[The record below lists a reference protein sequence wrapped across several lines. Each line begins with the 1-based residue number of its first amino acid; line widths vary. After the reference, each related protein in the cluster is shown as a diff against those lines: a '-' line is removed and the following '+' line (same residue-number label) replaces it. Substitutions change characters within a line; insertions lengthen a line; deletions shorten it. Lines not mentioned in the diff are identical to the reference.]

1 MSSTAA
7 RQLPITPAEYLEG
20 ERVSEIRHEYIDGKV
35 YAMAGASAEHN
46 EICGDVYTNLKTHLR
61 GSSCRVFME
70 AVKVEL
76 SDDLGD
82 AFYYPDVFVTCEPKG
97 EDTHV
102 MREPKLIIEVISP
115 STARHDRGEKLA
127 AYKRIPSVEEIMI
140 IEQEWPEIFV
150 TRRLD
155 NWKRHIYTMMDSAI
169 ELASVGLTIKVADV
183 YQSNPFPDDVK
194 RPFYLR
200 FREDG

>member
-1 MSSTAA
+1 MSSSAA

-20 ERVSEIRHEYIDGKV
+20 ERVAEMRHEYIDGQV

-46 EICGDVYTNLKTHLR
+46 EICGDIYAILKSHLR
-61 GSSCRVFME
+61 GGHCRVFIE
-70 AVKVEL
+70 SVKVEL

-82 AFYYPDVFVTCEPKG
+82 TFYYPDVFVTCEPAG

-127 AYKRIPSVEEIMI
+127 AYKRIPSVEEIVI
-140 IEQEWPEIFV
+140 IEQAWPEIFV
-150 TRRLD
+150 TRRSD
-155 NWKRHIYTMMDSAI
+155 NWKRHLFTMMDSVI
-169 ELASVGLTIKVADV
+169 ELSSVGMAIKVSDF

>member
-1 MSSTAA
+1 MSSSAA

-20 ERVSEIRHEYIDGKV
+20 ERVAEMRHEYIDGKV

-46 EICGDVYTNLKTHLR
+46 EICGDIYAILKSHLR
-61 GSSCRVFME
+61 GGHCRVFIE
-70 AVKVEL
+70 SVKVEL

-82 AFYYPDVFVTCEPKG
+82 AFYYPDVFVTCEPAG

-115 STARHDRGEKLA
+115 STARQDRGEKLA
-127 AYKRIPSVEEIMI
+127 AYKRIPSVEEIVI
-140 IEQEWPEIFV
+140 IEQAWPEIFV
-150 TRRLD
+150 TRRTD
-155 NWKRHIYTMMDSAI
+155 NWKRHLFTMMDSVI
-169 ELASVGLTIKVADV
+169 ELSSVGMAIKVSDF
-183 YQSNPFPDDVK
+183 YQSNPFPDNVK

>member
-1 MSSTAA
+1 MSSIAA

-35 YAMAGASAEHN
+35 YAMAGASADHN
-46 EICGDVYTNLKTHLR
+46 EICGDVYTILKNHLR
-61 GSSCRVFME
+61 SSPCRVFME
-70 AVKVEL
+70 AVKVAL

-127 AYKRIPSVEEIMI
+127 AYKRIPSVEEIVLV
-140 IEQEWPEIFV
+140 EQEWPEIFV
-150 TRRLD
+150 TRRSD
-155 NWKRHIYTMMDSAI
+155 NWKRHIYTMMDSEI
-169 ELASVGLTIKVADV
+169 ELASVGLIIKVADI

>member
-1 MSSTAA
+1 MSSIAA

-35 YAMAGASAEHN
+35 YAMAGASADHN
-46 EICGDVYTNLKTHLR
+46 EICGDVYTILKNHLR
-61 GSSCRVFME
+61 SSPCRVFME

-127 AYKRIPSVEEIMI
+127 AYKRIPSVEEIVLV
-140 IEQEWPEIFV
+140 EQEWPEIFV
-150 TRRLD
+150 TRRSD
-155 NWKRHIYTMMDSAI
+155 NWKRHIYTMMDSEI
-169 ELASVGLTIKVADV
+169 ELASVGLIIKVADI

>member
-20 ERVSEIRHEYIDGKV
+20 ERASEIRHEYIDGKV
-35 YAMAGASAEHN
+35 YAMSGASAEHN
-46 EICGDVYTNLKTHLR
+46 EICGDAYTMLKNHLR
-61 GSSCRVFME
+61 GGSCRVFME

-76 SDDLGD
+76 SDNLGD

-127 AYKRIPSVEEIMI
+127 AYKRIPSVEEIVI

-150 TRRLD
+150 TRRSD
-155 NWKRHIYTMMDSAI
+155 NWKRHIYTMMDSVI
-169 ELASVGLTIKVADV
+169 EFASVGMTIKVADI